1 MINRLVW
8 VVFLG
13 CLSVG
18 AQAKKP
24 PLSAVADLRYGVAL
38 YHFYQN
44 QHFQAL
50 SDLLVAEKKGGIQGH
65 GDNPE
70 VMLGGFYLAYGLD
83 RTASDIF
90 ERLLDANRP
99 QKTRDAAW
107 FYLAKIRYLRDD
119 IAGVKEAL
127 ARISDKPQAPIANE
141 LQALIINL
149 AIKDG
154 ELDKASRLIAKV
166 DSNEV
171 LAPYLYFNMA
181 AAYAR
186 AQDYPLAISYY
197 DKLAKIPQREAEYLA
212 LYDKAM
218 TAAGYAYLFNKQHD
232 QAIEQFKRVRLDSP
246 MSGRALLGYGWASV
260 DDGEYRS
267 ALAPWQLLAQ
277 DPLIDE
283 NTQEALVAIPYAY
296 EQMGLAKVA
305 LDKYRDAEA
314 SFESEIVTLDTFVN
328 DLNSEAMLDAL
339 KIDPSEDINWFNYA
353 QKNKL
358 APQLSYLTALFARN
372 EFQGLVQEL
381 RDLLVL
387 QRKLTVW
394 QGRMQFYLDM
404 LDEREANR
412 LLEMNFIAQ
421 QEAFENL
428 NKMKSDRRSLLATLN
443 RFDQTDDFLSMLQGE
458 ERERLARIKQA
469 EGNLLM
475 LLDGGHDVALE
486 REKLARLRGLLLWN
500 AGELFA
506 ERIWRGRKTLE
517 ELDQRIDGA
526 VEAQV
531 RIQTIVDEGFD
542 LAPYRTQINEA
553 KQRITR
559 QQANIKVAVEG
570 AQDILRAK
578 VIAAL
583 AQQRSRLQYYLAQSR
598 LAIAR
603 ISDEADGERY

>member
-8 VVFLG
+8 LVFLG

-18 AQAKKP
+18 TQAKKP

-70 VMLGGFYLAYGLD
+70 IMLGGFYLAYGLD

-90 ERLLDANRP
+90 ERLLDVNRP

-119 IAGVKEAL
+119 IEGVKDAL
-127 ARISDKPQAPIANE
+127 ARISDKPQASIAHE
-141 LQALIINL
+141 LQALMINL

-166 DSNEV
+166 DDNEA

-197 DKLAKIPQREAEYLA
+197 EKLAKIPQREEEYLA

-218 TAAGYAYLFNKQHD
+218 TAAGYAYFFNKQHD

-412 LLEMNFIAQ
+412 LLEMNVIAQ

-428 NKMKSDRRSLLATLN
+428 NKMQSDRRSLLAILH
-443 RFDQTDDFLSMLQGE
+443 RFDQTDDFLSMLQGK

-475 LLDGGHDVALE
+475 LLDAGHDMALE

-517 ELDQRIDGA
+517 ELSQRIDGA

-559 QQANIKVAVEG
+559 QQANLKVAIEE
-570 AQDILRAK
+570 AQSILRTE

>member
-70 VMLGGFYLAYGLD
+70 IMLGGFYLAYGLD

-90 ERLLDANRP
+90 ERLLDTNRP

-475 LLDGGHDVALE
+475 LLDSGHDVALE

-578 VIAAL
+578 VVAAL

>member
-8 VVFLG
+8 LVFLG

-18 AQAKKP
+18 TQAKKP

-70 VMLGGFYLAYGLD
+70 IMLGGFYLAYGLD

-90 ERLLDANRP
+90 ERLLDVNRP

-119 IAGVKEAL
+119 IEGVKDAL
-127 ARISDKPQAPIANE
+127 ARISDKPQASIAHE
-141 LQALIINL
+141 LQALMINL

-166 DSNEV
+166 DDNEA

-197 DKLAKIPQREAEYLA
+197 EKLAKIPQREEEYLA

-218 TAAGYAYLFNKQHD
+218 TAAGYAYFFNKQHD

-412 LLEMNFIAQ
+412 LLEMNVIAQ

-428 NKMKSDRRSLLATLN
+428 NKMQSDRRSLLATLN
-443 RFDQTDDFLSMLQGE
+443 RFDQTDDFLSMLQGK

-475 LLDGGHDVALE
+475 LLDAGHDMALE

-517 ELDQRIDGA
+517 ELSQRIDGA

-559 QQANIKVAVEG
+559 QQANLKVAIEE
-570 AQDILRAK
+570 AQSILRTE

>member
-8 VVFLG
+8 LVFLG

-18 AQAKKP
+18 TQAKKP

-70 VMLGGFYLAYGLD
+70 IMLGGFYLAYGLD

-90 ERLLDANRP
+90 ERLLDVNRP

-119 IAGVKEAL
+119 IEGVKDAL
-127 ARISDKPQAPIANE
+127 ARISDKPQASIAHE
-141 LQALIINL
+141 LQALMINL

-166 DSNEV
+166 DDNEA

-197 DKLAKIPQREAEYLA
+197 EKLAKIPQREEEYLA

-218 TAAGYAYLFNKQHD
+218 TAAGYAYFFNKQHD

-412 LLEMNFIAQ
+412 LLEMNVIAQ

-428 NKMKSDRRSLLATLN
+428 NKMQSDRRSLLATLN
-443 RFDQTDDFLSMLQGE
+443 RFDQTDDFLSMLQGK

-475 LLDGGHDVALE
+475 LLDAGHDMALE

-517 ELDQRIDGA
+517 ELGQRIDGA

-559 QQANIKVAVEG
+559 QQANLKVAIEE
-570 AQDILRAK
+570 AQSILRTE